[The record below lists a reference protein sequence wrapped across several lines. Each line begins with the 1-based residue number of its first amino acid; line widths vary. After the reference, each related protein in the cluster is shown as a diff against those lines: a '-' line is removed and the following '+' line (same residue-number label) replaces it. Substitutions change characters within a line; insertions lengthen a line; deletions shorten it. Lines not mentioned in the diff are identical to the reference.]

1 MDGLSALR
9 SSRGGRTLL
18 HAWACRNSPTS
29 QMRVAGVSLL
39 LCLVAPSG
47 VALLAKQP
55 DITFDVPTL
64 ACAQMVDPASI
75 GSHAQDGSLVRIQIP
90 VSAYIEPRFQG
101 TVSEYVVQIESPLRT
116 LQVRDYWPR
125 RESVTNVAGNVRV
138 EQSNQ
143 SESKFG
149 AKASGGFAVVANGT
163 LEASHRS
170 NSTTKETYERLPESQ
185 SVALAGHANR
195 GAGVFFK
202 FRAGHNVGLEGAR
215 ETALLAQV
223 PKVWRADKLLVTVK
237 AFGTRHARNT
247 FSGFT
252 ELASTQ
258 CWVAVFRE
266 GDTVAKARA
275 QDFVRLEQQ
284 VRDVA
289 VAKRK
294 DVERASHPT
303 IFHQIGAAMSV
314 VEPRIPED
322 YVQQVLF
329 GPRGQ
334 YLEGHSHRLPL
345 DLRIAILD
353 FWEGSDGLS
362 ALATGE
368 SLDKFGHPLN
378 ATTELLTSS

>member
-1 MDGLSALR
+1 MDGLGVLW
-9 SSRGGRTLL
+9 SSRSGRTLFRGFGIRNNRTSSW
-18 HAWACRNSPTS
+18 WAFE
-29 QMRVAGVSLL
+29 VALAVLL
-39 LCLVAPSG
+39 MAPSSSS
-47 VALLAKQP
+47 VQAKQP
-55 DITFDVPTL
+55 DLTFDVPTL
-64 ACAQMVDPASI
+64 VSARRVDPAWI
-75 GSHAQDGSLVRIQIP
+75 GSHGHEGSLVRIQIP

-116 LQVRDYWPR
+116 IQVRDYWPR
-125 RESVTNVAGNVRV
+125 REAVTDIAGNIRV
-138 EQSNQ
+138 EHSSQR
-143 SESKFG
+143 ESKLG
-149 AKASGGFAVVANGT
+149 GKATGGFAVIANGT

-170 NSTTKETYERLPESQ
+170 SSNTKESFERLPESQ
-185 SVALAGHANR
+185 SVALAGHTNR

-202 FRAGHNVGLEGAR
+202 FRSGHNVGLEGAR

-223 PKVWRADKLLVTVK
+223 PEAWRADKLLVTVR
-237 AFGTRHARNT
+237 AFGTRNT

-252 ELASTQ
+252 ELASTR

-266 GDTVAKARA
+266 GDAVARARA
-275 QDFVRLEQQ
+275 QDFVRLEQR
-284 VRDVA
+284 VRDLA
-289 VAKRK
+289 MAKRR

-334 YLEGHSHRLPL
+334 YFEGHSHRLPL

-353 FWEGSDGLS
+353 FWEGRDVLS
-362 ALATGE
+362 ALATGKPLE
-368 SLDKFGHPLN
+368 SLGQPLE
-378 ATTELLTSS
+378 ATTKLLTSS